1 MNAGHDPPLPPRYR
15 DVEPVGHGGMGDIFR
30 AVDAELGR
38 TVAIKLLA
46 ERFARDEQLR
56 ARFRREAL
64 AAARVSGN
72 PNIVTIFDVAEFEG
86 RPLIVMEY
94 LPGGSL
100 EDRVRGRAPCA
111 VPQVLAWLDQ
121 AAAALD
127 AAHEAGVV
135 HRDVKPGNL
144 LLDDRDRVKVGDFGI
159 ASAAGLD
166 SFTKTGTILGTA
178 GYLSPEQAVGE
189 RATPASDRY
198 SLAVVAWELL
208 VGRRPFEAE
217 SATAEALAHA
227 NAPVPH
233 IQRAN
238 PALPA
243 EYDPVFRQAL
253 AKDPAERFGSA
264 AELVGA
270 LRRATEDAAGATA
283 AFDAWPAPASP
294 RRRQAPPPRPAR
306 RRLGPALLLLGLL
319 LAAGAA
325 AAYLATRDSHRAAGP
340 RTIVRTVTG
349 PGSTLQQTVTVSP
362 TTSPATSAPTASA
375 PAPTAG
381 GDGSQLNDEGYAKM
395 RAGDLRGALPL
406 LEQAVAQ
413 LQGTGSLTEAY
424 ADFNLAFTR
433 FELGDCTDVLSLLE
447 RSQQLQGRRSP
458 IDRLH
463 RDAERR
469 CD

>member
-15 DVEPVGHGGMGDIFR
+15 DVEAIGRGGMGDIFR

-46 ERFARDEQLR
+46 DRFARDEQLR

-72 PNIVTIFDVAEFEG
+72 PHIVTIFDVAEHGG

-94 LPGGSL
+94 LAGGSL

-144 LLDDRDRVKVGDFGI
+144 LLDERDQLKVGDFGI

-217 SATAEALAHA
+217 NATAEALAHA
-227 NAPVPH
+227 NAPIPR

-238 PALPA
+238 PTLPV
-243 EYDPVFRQAL
+243 EYDTVFRRGL
-253 AKDPAERFGSA
+253 AKDPADRFGSA

-283 AFDAWPAPASP
+283 TLDAWPAPSP
-294 RRRQAPPPRPAR
+294 ARARPAPPPPARPAR
-306 RRLGPALLLLGLL
+306 RRLWPALLLLGLL

-340 RTIVRTVTG
+340 RTVVRTVTG
-349 PGSTLQQTVTVSP
+349 PGSTVQQTVTVAP
-362 TTSPATSAPTASA
+362 TTSAPPPAS
-375 PAPTAG
+375 G
-381 GDGSQLNDEGYAKM
+381 GSGSQLNDEGFAKM

-406 LEQAVAQ
+406 LEQAVAR
-413 LQGTGSLTEAY
+413 LQGSGSLTEAY

-433 FELGDCTDVLSLLE
+433 FALGDCSDVLSLLE
-447 RSQQLQGRRSP
+447 RSEQIQGRRPP
-458 IDRLH
+458 IDRLRH
-463 RDAERR
+463 DAEGR
-469 CD
+469 CG

>member
-1 MNAGHDPPLPPRYR
+1 VNAGHDPPLPPRYR
-15 DVEPVGHGGMGDIFR
+15 DVEAIGRGGMGDIFR
-30 AVDAELGR
+30 AVDTELGR

-64 AAARVSGN
+64 AAARVSAN
-72 PNIVTIFDVAEFEG
+72 PHIVTIFDVAESDG

-100 EDRVRGRAPCA
+100 DDRVRGRAPCA

-127 AAHEAGVV
+127 AAHDAGVV

-144 LLDDRDRVKVGDFGI
+144 LLDERDQVKVGDFGI

-217 SATAEALAHA
+217 NATAEALAHA
-227 NAPVPH
+227 NAPIPR

-238 PALPA
+238 PALPT
-243 EYDPVFRQAL
+243 EYDAVFRRGL
-253 AKDPAERFGSA
+253 AKAPAERFGSA

-270 LRRATEDAAGATA
+270 LRRATEDAAGATLA
-283 AFDAWPAPASP
+283 LDAWPAPAP
-294 RRRQAPPPRPAR
+294 ARGRPAPPPPSQPSR
-306 RRLGPALLLLGLL
+306 RRLWPALLLLGLL

-325 AAYLATRDSHRAAGP
+325 AAYLATRDSPRAIGS
-340 RTIVRTVTG
+340 RTVVRTVTG
-349 PGSTLQQTVTVSP
+349 PGSTVQQTVTVSP
-362 TTSPATSAPTASA
+362 TTPTTSA
-375 PAPTAG
+375 PAPAGG
-381 GDGSQLNDEGYAKM
+381 GDGSQLNDEGFAKM
-395 RAGDLRGALPL
+395 RAGDLHGALPL

-433 FELGDCTDVLSLLE
+433 FALGDCTDVLALLE
-447 RSQQLQGRRSP
+447 RSEQIQGRRPP
-458 IDRLH
+458 IDRLR

-469 CD
+469 C